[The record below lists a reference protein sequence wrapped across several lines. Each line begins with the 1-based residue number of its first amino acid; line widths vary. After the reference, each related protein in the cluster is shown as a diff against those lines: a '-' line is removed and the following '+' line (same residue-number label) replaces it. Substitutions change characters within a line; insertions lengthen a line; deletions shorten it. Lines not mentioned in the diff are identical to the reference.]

1 MKSLTIAIS
10 MVLISF
16 SGNASE
22 IYNKDGSKL
31 DLYGRIKAQRQ
42 FTENSN
48 KDTTFARLGFRG
60 ESNISD
66 KLIGFGQFEY
76 QFNVNQTKESPPGI
90 TRLAYA
96 GLKFDDIGSIDYGTN
111 YGIIYDIGSYAD
123 NFTAF
128 GGDSYQRAY
137 NFMAGRATGVLTLRN
152 TTLYDKLKIGLQFQG
167 ENANQTWYKTN
178 GKGIGASLEYEVVD
192 SLIIGSAYSHA
203 NHTSDIKS
211 KDYANG
217 NANAWTFGVKYTP
230 GSYYLAATYAET
242 KNMTPLF
249 DKRLGKREGFFLDKT
264 KNIEA
269 VAAYVFDS
277 GIRPSLGYLSSQA
290 NVNGQEIMDVAKYIQ
305 VGASYNLNKNS
316 IIAIGYKINLLSDE
330 VKDYGIATDNHA
342 VASITYQF

>member
-1 MKSLTIAIS
+1 MKLLTIATS
-10 MVLISF
+10 MVLVSF
-16 SGNASE
+16 SGSASE

-48 KDTTFARLGFRG
+48 QDKTFARLGFRG

-76 QFNVNQTKESPPGI
+76 QFNANQTKENPPGI
-90 TRLAYA
+90 IRLAYA
-96 GLKFDDIGSIDYGTN
+96 GLKFDGIGSIDYGTN

-123 NFTAF
+123 NFTEF

-137 NFMAGRATGVLTLRN
+137 NFMAGRAIGVLTLRN
-152 TTLYDKLKIGLQFQG
+152 TTLHDKLKIGLQFQG
-167 ENANQTWYKTN
+167 ENANQTWHKAN

-211 KDYANG
+211 KGYANG
-217 NANAWTFGVKYTP
+217 NANAWTLGVKYTP
-230 GSYYLAATYAET
+230 SGYYFAATYAET
-242 KNMTPLF
+242 KNMTPFF
-249 DKRLGKREGFFLDKT
+249 DKRLGKGEGFFLDKT
-264 KNIEA
+264 KNIEV
-269 VAAYVFDS
+269 VAAYMFDS
-277 GIRPSLGYLSSQA
+277 GVRPSLGYLRSQA
-290 NVNGQEIMDVAKYIQ
+290 NVNGQEMIDVVKYIQ
-305 VGASYNLNKNS
+305 IGASYNLNKNS
-316 IIAIGYKINLLSDE
+316 IVAIGYKINLLSDE
-330 VKDYGIATDNHA
+330 MKDYGIAADNHA